1 MRKNQLDMTLTR
13 FGHQVPKGYPKDQQ
27 VLHVYADSN
36 NVYEAISKGYAE
48 IINLLLE
55 YEPDHFGR
63 CDGSTNADGSFYSRM
78 LGKRNKVSDYYKE
91 AIEDLEDIIFYAE
104 NAVDILTV
112 IKDSNNV
119 HDAREALMGKYKLP
133 VQKANKIM
141 RLRFAMFTKNDV
153 NKLKD
158 RRDEYIEHVTK
169 NKQAQEK
176 DN

>member
-1 MRKNQLDMTLTR
+1 MTLTR
-13 FGHQVPKGYPKDQQ
+13 TNDQVPKGYPKDQQ

-36 NVYEAISKGYAE
+36 NVYEALSKGYAE

-63 CDGSTNADGSFYSRM
+63 CDGSTNADGSFYSSM
-78 LGKRNKVSDYYKE
+78 LGKKNRLSDYNKE

-104 NAVDILTV
+104 NALDILAV

-119 HDAREALMGKYKLP
+119 DDAREALIQKYELP
-133 VQKANKIM
+133 AHKVNKIM

-158 RRDEYIEHVTK
+158 RRDKYIEQITK
-169 NKQAQEK
+169 NKQGQEVDK
-176 DN
+176 

>member
-1 MRKNQLDMTLTR
+1 MPGASTC
-13 FGHQVPKGYPKDQQ
+13 
-27 VLHVYADSN
+27 
-36 NVYEAISKGYAE
+36 YEALSKGYAE

-78 LGKRNKVSDYYKE
+78 LGKRNKLSNYFKE
-91 AIEDLEDIIFYAE
+91 AIKDLEDIIFYAE

-119 HDAREALMGKYKLP
+119 DDAREALMQKYELP
-133 VQKANKIM
+133 AHKVNKIM
-141 RLRFAMFTKNDV
+141 RLRLAMFTKNDV

-169 NKQAQEK
+169 NKQAQEE